1 MIQLEE
7 GAINELYEF
16 KLRANQDMSL
26 FGVNYVTNEAV
37 LIFEQPKMSIL
48 KGFKNNTIA
57 RGGRVNKALV
67 VWEESSPPAFMIS
80 KGYINP
86 LSLGLIMNAQKIAS
100 AQTVII
106 NKTDKLYLSRTNT
119 VTLTET
125 PIANTSTFVYSGNT
139 IPQMNK
145 CTFQFLPDANVPSK
159 NLEIVGASNTS
170 IIVDYKY
177 NTNSRITY
185 TVAKRNMIG
194 SFSAEIKYYFKNY
207 TTEENQTVYLVM
219 PRVYCTSDFNLMGS
233 AKGDVTIGDLTFA
246 VECDANGK
254 YYDLSIF
261 ETDLDATI

>member
-16 KLRANQDMSL
+16 KLRANHNMEL
-26 FGVNYVTNEAV
+26 FGINYVTGEPV
-37 LIFEQPKMSIL
+37 LIFEKPRMSIL
-48 KGFKNNTIA
+48 KGFKNNISA
-57 RGGRVNKALV
+57 RGGRVNRALV
-67 VWEESSPPAFMIS
+67 VWEESNPPGFMIS
-80 KGYINP
+80 GGYINP
-86 LSLGLIMNAQKIAS
+86 LSLGLIMNAQKLAS
-100 AQTVII
+100 PQTVIV

-125 PIANTSTFVYSGNT
+125 PISNTTTFVYSGTT

-145 CTFQFLPDANVPSK
+145 CTFEFSPDANVPSK
-159 NLEIVGASNTS
+159 NLEIIGASNTS

-177 NTNSRITY
+177 TINSQISY
-185 TVAKRNMIG
+185 SVAKRNMIG

-207 TTEENQTVYLVM
+207 TTEENQTVYLVI
-219 PRVYCTSDFNLMGS
+219 PRLYCTSDFNLTGS